1 VAKVLTSALLA
12 TFIGLALGLFGGG
25 GSVLAVPMLIYVAGL
40 SDKSAIAT
48 SLVLVSVTSLVALS
62 SHAFA
67 KNVEWRG
74 AIAFAPSAM
83 IGAYVGAL
91 FAARLPGALLVGLFA
106 VVMVMTAGSMWRKG
120 DAKPEPHPHGRHSVL
135 AVSSLGAAVGLLTGL
150 VGAGGG
156 FLVVP
161 ALALLLGMPLGRAIG
176 TSLVVIAANSAAA
189 LLGYASDVSIDF
201 RLAAVITLTASLG
214 AIVGSKLVRRIDT
227 RLLRKGFAVL
237 ILTMGLMMLLR
248 AVRSGMA

>member
-1 VAKVLTSALLA
+1 MLTSALLSA
-12 TFIGLALGLFGGG
+12 LIGLALGLFGGG

-48 SLVLVSVTSLVALS
+48 SLLLVAVTSVVALS

-67 KNVEWRG
+67 KNVDWRG
-74 AIAFAPSAM
+74 AAAFAPAAM
-83 IGAYVGAL
+83 LGAYLGGRLASQ
-91 FAARLPGALLVGLFA
+91 LPGKVLVGLFA
-106 VVMVMTAGSMWRKG
+106 VVMVITASVMWRKG
-120 DAKPEPHPHGRHSVL
+120 DASSEPRPHAKRSVGAIL
-135 AVSSLGAAVGLLTGL
+135 ASGAAVGLLTGL

-201 RLAAVITLTASLG
+201 RLAAAITLTASFG

-227 RLLRKGFAVL
+227 NLLQKGFAILV
-237 ILTMGLMMLLR
+237 LTMGVMMLLR
-248 AVRSGMA
+248 AIRSGFA